1 MTKNTKSQ
9 IRIGID
15 ARFFGP
21 KQKGLGRYVQKLV
34 ENLEKASRS
43 DLFDTPFCKRVYQ
56 KGLTLEFVIFLR
68 KENWHEYKS
77 NNPNFKKVLA
87 DYQWYGLKE
96 QIFMPFKIYQ
106 TKIDLMHF
114 PHFNVPIFY
123 FKPFIITIHDLILK
137 RFSTSRASTLSPF
150 LYLLKNLAYKIV
162 IFSAVKRAKKIIAVS
177 NYTKNDILKYFKI
190 KNVKIKVVYEGVS
203 LQSRPRLETYNLCKG
218 CMFQGTAL
226 SSYLLYVGNAYPH
239 KNLERLILA
248 FAKIVNNKQRT
259 TNNKYSNLQLV
270 LVGELDYFY
279 KRLKNFVINSKLQ
292 IQDSVIFADFVPDKK
307 LITLYQNASAYVFP
321 SLYEG
326 FGLPPLEAM
335 AHGLPV
341 VCSNSSCLPE
351 ILGKSAVYFNPKNVN
366 DMAKKIQQVL
376 EDEKLQKKIINHG
389 FKVIKK
395 YSWFKMA
402 QEIMKVYSL

>member
-1 MTKNTKSQ
+1 MRKKSQ

-34 ENLEKASRS
+34 ENLEKV
-43 DLFDTPFCKRVYQ
+43 DLNNKYI
-56 KGLTLEFVIFLR
+56 IFLR
-68 KENWHEYKS
+68 KENWHEYKPI
-77 NNPNFKKVLA
+77 NPNFKKVLA
-87 DYQWYGLKE
+87 DYQWYSLKE
-96 QIFMPFKIYQ
+96 QIFMPFKISQ
-106 TKIDLMHF
+106 AKIDLMHF

-137 RFSTSRASTLSPF
+137 RFPTSRASTLSPF

-177 NYTKNDILKYFKI
+177 NYTKNDILKYFRVKHEKI
-190 KNVKIKVVYEGVS
+190 EVIYEGVS
-203 LQSRPRLETYNLCKG
+203 LRAASRVLGSATKK
-218 CMFQGTAL
+218 Q
-226 SSYLLYVGNAYPH
+226 YLLYVGNAYPH

-248 FAKIVNNKQRT
+248 FNKLVKDYQMD
-259 TNNKYSNLQLV
+259 LQLV

-279 KRLKNFVINSKLQ
+279 KRLKKFVHCSLFTVHSNI
-292 IQDSVIFADFVPDKK
+292 IFADFVPDKK

-351 ILGKSAVYFNPKNVN
+351 ILGKSAVYFNPENVN

-376 EDEKLQKKIINHG
+376 EDKKLQKKIINQG

-402 QEIMKVYSL
+402 QEIMKVYSLWGLSPKDML